1 MQRVEAHIT
10 TDRASRYL
18 VQLCRHADQ
27 MGRGL
32 PTGPGHGP
40 HAGGER
46 PKSVKADWSET
57 DGTIDLDWGTCTLR
71 ATPEGLTVRV
81 EAADEDRLQRVQAL
95 LTRNITRMGRRDHL
109 SVDWRRPDGTTS
121 PAPAPATA
129 PSHRSRYLTLGL
141 TLVAVLAVAVH
152 AGLAA
157 GVLAIPQWAG
167 LGTDAVLGI
176 ILVMALAKAVLI
188 TAHLRRRR
196 RPSAGP
202 H

>member
-1 MQRVEAHIT
+1 M
-10 TDRASRYL
+10 
-18 VQLCRHADQ
+18 
-27 MGRGL
+27 

-57 DGTIDLDWGTCTLR
+57 DGTINLDWGTCTLR

-81 EAADEDRLQRVQAL
+81 EAVDEDRLQRVQAL

-121 PAPAPATA
+121 PVPATGT
-129 PSHRSRYLTLGL
+129 PRRSRYLTLGL
-141 TLVAVLAVAVH
+141 ALVAVLAVAVH
-152 AGLAA
+152 VGLAA

-167 LGTDAVLGI
+167 LGSDAVLGI

-188 TAHLRRRR
+188 TGHLRRRR
-196 RPSAGP
+196 RSSAGS

>member
-27 MGRGL
+27 MSRGL

-40 HAGGER
+40 GPHMGGER

-57 DGTIDLDWGTCTLR
+57 DGTINLDWGTCTLR

-81 EAADEDRLQRVQAL
+81 EAVDEDRLQRVQAL

-121 PAPAPATA
+121 PVPATA
-129 PSHRSRYLTLGL
+129 PPRRSRYLTLGL

-152 AGLAA
+152 VGLAA
-157 GVLAIPQWAG
+157 GVPAIPQWAG
-167 LGTDAVLGI
+167 LGSDAVLGI
-176 ILVMALAKAVLI
+176 ILVMALAKGVLI

-196 RPSAGP
+196 
-202 H
+202 